1 MNNLSNY
8 RTSFYFYFNLFIL
21 ILAIGGFGINALEH
35 PDKLPPPSGI
45 VYIHGVIMFLWYI
58 LIVIQSKLVRSRNIS
73 LHKKLGKSSLILALG
88 IVITG
93 IWMSVVHY
101 SRPDGFLFST
111 INTFILINFI
121 ILYSL
126 ALINR
131 YQSEFHKRYMTFAS
145 LAVVFPALGR
155 IILGL
160 NLNEYLSVPLWIL
173 LVLVTGVF
181 DLKSEKKIHPATI
194 IGSALIFLGIA
205 LILVLMENAA
215 WKEFLDRQMSQIL
228 INQTGKI

>member
-1 MNNLSNY
+1 MNNLSHH
-8 RTSFYFYFNLFIL
+8 RSSFYFNFNLFIL
-21 ILAIGGFGINALEH
+21 ILVVGGFGINALVH
-35 PDKLPPPSGI
+35 PDRLPPASGI
-45 VYIHGVIMFLWYI
+45 VYLHGIIMFLWYI
-58 LIVIQSKLVRSRNIS
+58 LVVVQSKLVRSRNIS
-73 LHKKLGKSSLILALG
+73 LHKRLGKNSLLLALG
-88 IVITG
+88 IIITG

-126 ALINR
+126 ALNNR
-131 YQSEFHKRYMTFAS
+131 HRPEFHKRYMTFAS

-173 LVLVTGVF
+173 LVLVIGVF
-181 DLKSEKKIHPATI
+181 DFKSQRKVHPATK
-194 IGSALIFLGIA
+194 IGSILIFLGIA

-215 WKEFLDRQMSQIL
+215 WKEFLDRLMA
-228 INQTGKI
+228 